1 MLCLLSRS
9 AGGDSWLESGQENTS
24 LYKMS
29 KVLAQADEMILLVTG
44 PSSVSS
50 GVATKKASVSVD
62 QWTPR
67 VLRLPAGSHRV
78 RSDVSL
84 NSQLLRYLLQ
94 HLSGIAPL
102 LSEQHLPLCH
112 ETAEIL
118 EFLECLFW
126 CVGSREAIV
135 NVKRFLDHGC
145 SFRILVLVVICHLV
159 EHSCGQEWRRGNA
172 KSQPL
177 HPAIVE
183 SVGVWI
189 FGQKSVHVPVSFVQS
204 NFPEHF
210 VNVSGDCNV
219 MSPKL

>member
-1 MLCLLSRS
+1 MQDHPKLCLLSRA

-24 LYKMS
+24 LKCQRSWHRLMKLSSWFFGQLRSGHKEGICACGPVDPQGFETSYR
-29 KVLAQADEMILLVTG
+29 VAQ
-44 PSSVSS
+44 S
-50 GVATKKASVSVD
+50 
-62 QWTPR
+62 Q
-67 VLRLPAGSHRV
+67 V
-78 RSDVSL
+78 RCL
-84 NSQLLRYLLQ
+84 SQLLRNLLQ
-94 HLSGIAPL
+94 HLGGVAPP
-102 LSEQHLPLCH
+102 LSERHLHLCH

-159 EHSCGQEWRRGNA
+159 EHSCGQERRRGNA

-183 SVGVWI
+183 SVGLDLWPGI
-189 FGQKSVHVPVSFVQS
+189 CACPSPFCPEQ
-204 NFPEHF
+204 FPGTFCE
-210 VNVSGDCNV
+210 C
-219 MSPKL
+219 LR

>member
-1 MLCLLSRS
+1 MDPLGFETSCRVALSQVRCL
-9 AGGDSWLESGQENTS
+9 
-24 LYKMS
+24 
-29 KVLAQADEMILLVTG
+29 
-44 PSSVSS
+44 
-50 GVATKKASVSVD
+50 
-62 QWTPR
+62 
-67 VLRLPAGSHRV
+67 
-78 RSDVSL
+78 
-84 NSQLLRYLLQ
+84 SQLLWNLLQ
-94 HLSGIAPL
+94 HLGGVAPP
-102 LSEQHLPLCH
+102 LSEHHLPLCH

-177 HPAIVE
+177 HLAIVE

-189 FGQKSVHVPVSFVQS
+189 SGQESVHVLVPLVQS

-219 MSPKL
+219 MSPKF